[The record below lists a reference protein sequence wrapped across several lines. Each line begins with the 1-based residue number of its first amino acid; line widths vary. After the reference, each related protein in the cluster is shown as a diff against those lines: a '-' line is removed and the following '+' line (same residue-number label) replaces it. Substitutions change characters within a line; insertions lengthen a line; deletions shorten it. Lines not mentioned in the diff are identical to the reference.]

1 MTSGRPALAAALA
14 EDVVLLDGGLGT
26 ELEAAGCDVTGALW
40 SGQLLLGDPGAVEAA
55 HRRFFAAGAQ
65 VATTASYQLSFEGLA
80 AVGVDRAGTEELLRR
95 SVTVAATARS
105 ASSNPERTWVAASVG
120 PYGAALADGSE
131 YRGDY
136 GLSVAEL
143 RAWHRPRLT
152 VLAETVSTGGGLV
165 SAGEGLAGA
174 GADVLALET
183 IPCLAEVE
191 ALLAEIDGSGVP
203 CWLSVTCASPS
214 TTRAGEPVVE
224 AFAMAREVAEV
235 IAVGVNCVPPAVL
248 RSTSAAPSL
257 VATAA
262 QVSGKPVVVYPNSG
276 EEWDAVARGWRG
288 AGRATHSGHPAD
300 PTRGVGAAGP
310 RVDVDRSAEIG
321 LAADVSAWVAAG
333 ARLVGGCCRVRPAE
347 IAAMA
352 ADLALA

>member
-40 SGQLLLGDPGAVEAA
+40 SGQLLLGDPGAVAAA

-105 ASSNPERTWVAASVG
+105 ASPNPERTWVAASVG

-136 GLSVAEL
+136 GLSVAAL

-152 VLAETVSTGGGLV
+152 VLAETVSAGG
-165 SAGEGLAGA
+165 GLAGA

-203 CWLSVTCASPS
+203 CWLSVTCASPT
-214 TTRAGEPVVE
+214 TTRAGEPVAEV
-224 AFAMAREVAEV
+224 FAMARDVAEV
-235 IAVGVNCVPPAVL
+235 IAVGVNCVPPALL

-288 AGRATHSGHPAD
+288 AGHATHSGHPAD
-300 PTRGVGAAGP
+300 PTRGVGAADP

-333 ARLVGGCCRVRPAE
+333 ARLVGGCCRVRPAQ
-347 IAAMA
+347 IAAVA